1 MKKRNQDEDFELQE
15 MDKAKILV
23 SVIPVVL
30 IILILCVTLIVDKNK
45 KDKTGAE
52 DVQQSMMDYADETMP
67 ADSGQVSAGEEA
79 DATPKREDAE
89 EHKEDGAKEE
99 AERKEDSTP
108 SPTPSQQAMDV
119 EKVDYSKVSY
129 DKDEQLK
136 EMMSYWADNN
146 QKALDDLANLDRFK
160 AMSWA
165 LKNTRDCYYYG
176 DKNAAGLPEGKGIA
190 VYADNQYYYG
200 DWKNGVRS
208 GKGTWIH
215 YHIRNTSANKNDVC
229 LYHQYTGSWAEDLPD
244 GEGSEHYDYDT
255 ALLKENAYYY
265 TNLIGSYSKGLVH
278 GEFYLTNIYAN
289 GDFKEWNG
297 DADHGSWI
305 YRSEN
310 KDTAGRRTVNVST
323 SDPDNYIWMYPKENK
338 DIGVPCLIST
348 KK

>member
-99 AERKEDSTP
+99 AEKKEDSTP

-176 DKNAAGLPEGKGIA
+176 M
-190 VYADNQYYYG
+190 Q
-200 DWKNGVRS
+200 R
-208 GKGTWIH
+208 
-215 YHIRNTSANKNDVC
+215 C
-229 LYHQYTGSWAEDLPD
+229 
-244 GEGSEHYDYDT
+244 
-255 ALLKENAYYY
+255 
-265 TNLIGSYSKGLVH
+265 
-278 GEFYLTNIYAN
+278 
-289 GDFKEWNG
+289 
-297 DADHGSWI
+297 
-305 YRSEN
+305 
-310 KDTAGRRTVNVST
+310 
-323 SDPDNYIWMYPKENK
+323 
-338 DIGVPCLIST
+338 
-348 KK
+348 